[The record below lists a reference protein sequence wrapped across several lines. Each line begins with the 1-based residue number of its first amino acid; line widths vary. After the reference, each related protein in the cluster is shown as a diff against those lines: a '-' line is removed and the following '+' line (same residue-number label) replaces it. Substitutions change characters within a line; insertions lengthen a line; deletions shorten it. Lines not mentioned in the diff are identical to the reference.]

1 MNQIESLFEVQK
13 KVYIPIYEGKNSIV
27 ASLTGSGKTIA
38 FVLPSLMRYIDRK
51 EFNQSYP
58 RKLVMAPTRELSIQI
73 GREYNDLSSKNLL
86 FRTVLIYGG
95 ISMDG
100 QIDNLRNGCD
110 IIVGTPGRLI
120 DMIERGNLKVDKINT
135 IILDEADKMLDM
147 GFEESIIDIYKKIT
161 EDEIGRKRDIQV
173 CLFSATIEI
182 WVRKV
187 ARKIIPKGDEIFIDL
202 VKDLSNK
209 TPKQ

>member
-27 ASLTGSGKTIA
+27 ASLTGSGKTLA